1 MKVGDD
7 MTIYPNIID
16 ESFKKENHIPII
28 IGVKMILTYFTLGE
42 SGGIKNIGSKNLGL
56 RDLFKYLN
64 DMVDM
69 GDRLFT

>member
-7 MTIYPNIID
+7 MTIYPNTID

-28 IGVKMILTYFTLGE
+28 ISVKMVFTYLTFGE
-42 SGGIKNIGSKNLGL
+42 SGGIKNVGSKNLGL

-64 DMVDM
+64 DRVDM